1 MDDPEDRGRVRVQL
15 PAYPD
20 LSTGWAPVLLPA
32 AGRDKGVVALP
43 EVDDTVLVLLP
54 GQDPAHAIV
63 LGGLYGELSPP
74 RPDGRE
80 RGTTMLLRTRDGQQ
94 VTLDGP
100 RRTIAL
106 ADGHGSTVVLGPDLL
121 RITAATDLLIEA
133 PGRAL
138 RVRARTVDFEEAT

>member
-1 MDDPEDRGRVRVQL
+1 M
-15 PAYPD
+15 
-20 LSTGWAPVLLPA
+20 
-32 AGRDKGVVALP
+32 DKGANPVIVALLCVARCMIP
-43 EVDDTVLVLLP
+43 LMIMLGVTYLLKR
-54 GQDPAHAIV
+54 
-63 LGGLYGELSPP
+63 LYGELSPP

-80 RGTTMLLRTRDGQQ
+80 RGATMLLRTRDGQQ